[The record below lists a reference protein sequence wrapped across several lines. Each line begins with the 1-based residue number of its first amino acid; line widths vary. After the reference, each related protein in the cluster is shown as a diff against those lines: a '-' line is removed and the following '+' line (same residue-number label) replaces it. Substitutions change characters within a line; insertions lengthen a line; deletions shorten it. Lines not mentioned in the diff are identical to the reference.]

1 MAYDLERWLAEM
13 ERDEGKINHVYDDAT
28 GKRLQ
33 PGEKA
38 KGHETIGIGRNLNAR
53 PLTEGEKELLRQNR
67 PDLGERD
74 LYRDGLSDEETYYL
88 LNNDRIET
96 ERELDKRLPWWRDLS
111 DTRQRA
117 VLNMA
122 FNLGTD
128 GLLGFRKMLGALEA
142 GDFEKASA
150 EAIDSKWAGQV
161 GQRRSGDIANML
173 LNDKAPVIPAAST
186 QFASDAPEP
195 IELPTLPGGLATQP
209 VNPQTGEVPEL
220 EQPLVSTAALEE
232 GMTRDPRT
240 GPELAADIGK
250 EPATDVATSADLV
263 SLPKKGR
270 IVVPGMEQQELH
282 DPHTGPE

>member
-13 ERDEGKINHVYDDAT
+13 ERDEGKRNHVYDDAT

-38 KGHETIGIGRNLNAR
+38 KGHPTIGIGRNLNAR
-53 PLTEGEKELLRQNR
+53 PLTEGEQELLRQNR

-122 FNLGTD
+122 FNLGTED
-128 GLLGFRKMLGALEA
+128 LLGFRKMLGALEA
-142 GDFEKASA
+142 GDFQKASA
-150 EAIDSKWAGQV
+150 EALDSKWAGQV
-161 GQRRSGDIANML
+161 GQRRSGDIARMF
-173 LNDKAPVIPAAST
+173 LNDVAPSMPAFAT
-186 QFASDAPEP
+186 QFASAAPEP
-195 IELPTLPGGLATQP
+195 IELPTLPSGMATQP
-209 VNPQTGEVPEL
+209 VNPATGEVPEL

-240 GPELAADIGK
+240 GAELAVEIG
-250 EPATDVATSADLV
+250 EEAPAAPTAEV
-263 SLPKKGR
+263 SLPKRGR
-270 IVVPGMEQQELH
+270 IVVPGDEQQTLH
-282 DPHTGPE
+282 DPFTGPE